1 MAEPKVYYSCSPH
14 DERFTHT
21 ELDTA
26 VEEYLSYFDPP
37 LPTTVMVRRYE
48 PKTITAEE
56 ANSWAHDLLG
66 QLIEQV
72 DEEYG
77 DPEEPT
83 ECESSWIALMRETVG
98 NILRGYTVWTCE
110 EVKPATVVDTAAWIR
125 QHHPQWLEEEK
136 IKREVERLE
145 AGDKSHGGQDG

>member
-26 VEEYLSYFDPP
+26 VEEHLSYCDPP
-37 LPTTVMVRRYE
+37 FPSTITVRRYA
-48 PKTITAEE
+48 PKTIDAGEVDIRTD
-56 ANSWAHDLLG
+56 DLLER
-66 QLIEQV
+66 LLEQV

-77 DPEEPT
+77 DPEEAT
-83 ECESSWIALMRETVG
+83 SCKDSWRVLMRETVSK
-98 NILRGYTVWTCE
+98 ILQEYYVWTCE
-110 EVKPATVVDTAAWIR
+110 EVTPALTVSTATWIR
-125 QHHPQWLEEEK
+125 QQPRWSEDDE